1 MMTTSGHITRENW
14 ADEFFD
20 EGFRETFTILGRYDD
35 TESEIEAIV
44 ALLQLPL
51 GARILDVPCGFG
63 RHAGPL
69 SRRGY
74 RVVGI
79 DNSPKQL
86 DDARRRYPDCTFVL
100 TDMRTPPAGPYD
112 AILNLWTSFGF
123 FDTREEDLAAL
134 AAWADVLVPGGKLVM
149 EIETLEYFEHRVRN
163 GSELISTQLVQRSDL
178 VGHARYDWTTQE
190 LNLHWTRPGWSRQC
204 RLHMYTRPQLETA
217 IYEAGFGHVAF
228 AGDFHGRPV
237 DLDSGTV
244 IVVTK

>member
-1 MMTTSGHITRENW
+1 MMTDSGHITRESW
-14 ADEFFD
+14 AAEFFD
-20 EGFRETFTILGRYDD
+20 EGFRETFTILGKFDD
-35 TESEIEAIV
+35 TESEVEAID
-44 ALLQLPL
+44 ALLRLPP

-86 DDARRRYPDCTFVL
+86 DDARRRYPDCAFVL

-112 AILNLWTSFGF
+112 AILNLWISFGF
-123 FDTREEDLAAL
+123 FDTRAEDSAAL

-149 EIETLEYFEHRVRN
+149 ELDTLECFEHRVRK

-178 VGHARYDWTTQE
+178 VGNARYDWTTQE
-190 LNLHWTRPGWSRQC
+190 LNLHWRRPGWSRHG
-204 RLHMYTRPQLETA
+204 RLHMYSRPQLETA
-217 IYEAGFGHVAF
+217 IYEAGFSHVAF
-228 AGDFHGRPV
+228 SGDFDGRPV
-237 DLDSGTV
+237 DVDSGTV
-244 IVVTK
+244 IVATR